1 MVDVTPQQ
9 NGPAIRVRPPMA
21 EFVATAALMGLGLLV
36 LSGTVLST
44 PVWSIMAFGICVGLV
59 SVGLRGGYPHTVFGL
74 CNTVTLGRAA
84 LLSVL
89 FGALFEV
96 TAVSAWVVFWL
107 ALVILALDGVDG
119 WLARRSRLKSAF
131 GARFDMETDA
141 ALGALLALWL
151 LISDKTG
158 AEILVLGFMRYGFVL
173 AGLFWP
179 ALRADLPDSM
189 RRKTICVV
197 QIAALIALVFPLLPA
212 GLVTPIAVAAA
223 ALLALSFAVDTIWL
237 VRHRK

>member
-9 NGPAIRVRPPMA
+9 NGPAVKVRPPMA
-21 EFVATAALMGLGLLV
+21 EFLATAAMVGVGVLL

-44 PVWSIMAFGICVGLV
+44 PIWSLTAYGICAGLV
-59 SVGLRGGYPHTVFGL
+59 SLGLRNGYPHAVFGL
-74 CNTVTLGRAA
+74 CNTVTLVRAA

-89 FGALFEV
+89 FGAVFEV
-96 TAVSAWVVFWL
+96 NAVSAWVVFWL
-107 ALVILALDGVDG
+107 SLTILALDGVDG

-151 LISDKTG
+151 LVSGTTG
-158 AEILVLGFMRYGFVL
+158 AEILILGFMRYAFVL
-173 AGLFWP
+173 AGLLWP
-179 ALRADLPDSM
+179 ALRADLPESM

-212 GLVTPIAVAAA
+212 SLVTPVAVGAAMV
-223 ALLALSFAVDTIWL
+223 LAMSFAVDTIWL
-237 VRHRK
+237 VRHKK